1 MVLQQEN
8 AYEIISCP
16 EDQPENNYLWVEG
29 HPDIMQKYA
38 WNAAGIYAER
48 FQRIFSGRRAVKIKH
63 NLHPG
68 KSLMQNEISK

>member
-1 MVLQQEN
+1 LDWPGG
-8 AYEIISCP
+8 IFLWIS
-16 EDQPENNYLWVEG
+16 G
-29 HPDIMQKYA
+29 HPDVMQKYA

-48 FQRIFSGRRAVKIKH
+48 FQRIISGRRAVKIKH